1 MFTFNIYLKFAAI
14 ALCLFGGIGLA
25 FAFGFWWAFP
35 FILTGIL
42 LLVSYILLGTVQSA
56 AQMMEKTDFAG
67 SQKRLDLT
75 FFPKWLYKPNRAYFY
90 MIKGS
95 IAAQLKDYD
104 KAEAYLTQSK
114 EIGLPTGNEKAM
126 VALQLANFAAL
137 KNKWNQAQ
145 IYMKEI
151 KDYKITEPAIK
162 EQVKQFEKAMQ
173 QRGQQKHMMGG
184 DPSMMRMRRMRRM

>member
-14 ALCLFGGIGLA
+14 AVCLFGGIGLA

-104 KAEAYLTQSK
+104 KAEAFLTQSK

-173 QRGQQKHMMGG
+173 QRGQEKHMMGG

>member
-95 IAAQLKDYD
+95 IAAQLKDYN

>member
-14 ALCLFGGIGLA
+14 AVCLFGGIGLA

-104 KAEAYLTQSK
+104 KAEAFLTQSK

-173 QRGQQKHMMGG
+173 QRGHH
-184 DPSMMRMRRMRRM
+184 PS

>member
-1 MFTFNIYLKFAAI
+1 MFIFNIYLKFAAI
-14 ALCLFGGIGLA
+14 AVCLFGGIGLA

-35 FILTGIL
+35 FILTGLL

-104 KAEAYLTQSK
+104 KAEAFLTQSK

-151 KDYKITEPAIK
+151 KDYKVTEPAIK
-162 EQVKQFEKAMQ
+162 EQIKQFEKAMQ

>member
-14 ALCLFGGIGLA
+14 AVCLFGGIGLA

-35 FILTGIL
+35 FILAGL
-42 LLVSYILLGTVQSA
+42 LLLTSYILLGTVQSA
-56 AQMMEKTDFAG
+56 AQMMEKSDFAG
-67 SQKRLDLT
+67 SEKRLDLT
-75 FFPKWLYKPNRAYFY
+75 FFPQWLYKPNRAYFN

-95 IAAQLKDYD
+95 IAAQQKNYE
-104 KAEAYLTQSK
+104 KAEAFLTKSK

-151 KDYKITEPAIK
+151 KEYKVTEPMIK
-162 EQVKQFEKAMQ
+162 DQIKQFEKAMQ
-173 QRGQQKHMMGG
+173 QRGQQKHLMGG
-184 DPSMMRMRRMRRM
+184 DPSMMRMRRQKRM

>member
-14 ALCLFGGIGLA
+14 AVCLFGGIGLA

-35 FILTGIL
+35 FILTGLL

-104 KAEAYLTQSK
+104 KAEAFLTQSK

-151 KDYKITEPAIK
+151 KDYKVTEPAIK
-162 EQVKQFEKAMQ
+162 EQIKQFEKAMQ

>member
-1 MFTFNIYLKFAAI
+1 MVIQAKSSLFLYDQGIDRCSTF
-14 ALCLFGGIGLA
+14 
-25 FAFGFWWAFP
+25 
-35 FILTGIL
+35 
-42 LLVSYILLGTVQSA
+42 
-56 AQMMEKTDFAG
+56 
-67 SQKRLDLT
+67 
-75 FFPKWLYKPNRAYFY
+75 
-90 MIKGS
+90 
-95 IAAQLKDYD
+95 
-104 KAEAYLTQSK
+104 LTQSK

-151 KDYKITEPAIK
+151 KDYKVTEPAIK
-162 EQVKQFEKAMQ
+162 EQIKQFEKAMQ

>member
-14 ALCLFGGIGLA
+14 AVCLFGGIGLA

-104 KAEAYLTQSK
+104 KAEAFLTQSK